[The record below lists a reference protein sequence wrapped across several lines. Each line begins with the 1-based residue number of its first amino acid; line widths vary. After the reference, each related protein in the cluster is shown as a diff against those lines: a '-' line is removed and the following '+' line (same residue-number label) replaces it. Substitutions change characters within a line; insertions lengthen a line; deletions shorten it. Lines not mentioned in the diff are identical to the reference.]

1 MTDKEN
7 SPEKSPPADAGKT
20 TIIAEEL
27 LDILVCPLTKTRLHY
42 DRKANELISKAAKLA
57 YPVHNGIP
65 VMLPSEARE
74 LTEDDKPTR

>member
-1 MTDKEN
+1 MTGT
-7 SPEKSPPADAGKT
+7 EKNPKPGSQPDDTTRIAD
-20 TIIAEEL
+20 EL
-27 LDILVCPLTKTRLHY
+27 LDILVCPLTKTTLHY

-74 LTEDDKPTR
+74 LTDDDKPGK